1 MMGSVKRPTLN
12 NHCQPEAG
20 SGGGPSSLSGEE
32 LVLLSEPQTQ
42 TLEHRVAPL
51 QPPFSPAPS
60 SVTSVPGGTKGKP
73 FWATW
78 EDLSSQMRKSRLW
91 EGQGPLY
98 GWPFAQARQG
108 CRHLLTS
115 SPLLPQS
122 LPWDRIHGRHQGAG
136 PTLAGDDPAGAKT
149 ILVRSPCPEAWV
161 VDARALPAPLKII
174 KSLELHDVGN
184 RVEVSSDGRSGCLQ
198 SLWKSWGNKSR
209 GVLHACL
216 ELRRANS

>member
-1 MMGSVKRPTLN
+1 
-12 NHCQPEAG
+12 
-20 SGGGPSSLSGEE
+20 
-32 LVLLSEPQTQ
+32 
-42 TLEHRVAPL
+42 
-51 QPPFSPAPS
+51 
-60 SVTSVPGGTKGKP
+60 
-73 FWATW
+73 
-78 EDLSSQMRKSRLW
+78 MRKSRLW

-174 KSLELHDVGN
+174 RALSSMMLETGWESPQVGDLGVSKVYGRVGGTEAEVCSSLPG
-184 RVEVSSDGRSGCLQ
+184 S
-198 SLWKSWGNKSR
+198 
-209 GVLHACL
+209 
-216 ELRRANS
+216 